1 MKTNQKGQLQF
12 PELERALGK
21 ITEIRC
27 RIRPSKERR
36 EHAGG
41 TPAVALEFH
50 DQLGE
55 QASPIAVDQ
64 FNWDEVS
71 SAVDVTSDI
80 DGEERVESLRQL
92 TFRMAAYSMRDLLDW
107 VDEEVVT
114 PGGKSMTFDTS
125 RRIKDNILRNYVR
138 NEGLTCEQIG
148 LRVGISKQHVSH
160 VKQDFEDRFQVFDA
174 HSKTAEQK
182 EASREAQL
190 ARRKN

>member
-12 PELERALGK
+12 PELEKALGK

-41 TPAVALEFH
+41 TPAVSLEFH

-55 QASPIAVDQ
+55 AQPIQIDQ

-71 SAVDVTSDI
+71 ASVDVTSDI
-80 DGEERVESLRQL
+80 NGEERVESLRQL

-107 VDEEVVT
+107 VDEEFTT
-114 PGGKSMTFDTS
+114 PAGVRMSFDTS
-125 RRIKDNILRNYVR
+125 RRIKDTILRNYVR

-182 EASREAQL
+182 EASRKAQL